1 MILIRMKAAGSEQHQ
16 ARALEESYTLVA
28 DQLKE

>member
-1 MILIRMKAAGSEQHQ
+1 MILIRMKAAGSEQHPERSK
-16 ARALEESYTLVA
+16 RATTWVA